1 MRIALLGYG
10 KMGKEIEAIAES
22 RGHQIVAKLDSD
34 NDWVASA
41 DDLNSADLAIE
52 FSIPNSVVNNIF
64 KCFDGDL
71 PVVVGTT
78 GWAGQ
83 LDHVKQV
90 CMEHN
95 KTLFYASNFSIG
107 VNLFFELNRKLAK
120 MMNDHEEYD
129 VRIDETH
136 HIHKVDSPSG
146 TAIHLAEG
154 VLGEIGRK
162 DIWLGQEAK
171 ESYQLEVKSHRVEET
186 PGTHSVIYSSDI
198 DEIEIK
204 HVAHHRKGFA
214 QGAILAAEWVKDR
227 KGIFTMT
234 DLLKDVNFAG
244 FWQ

>member
-10 KMGKEIEAIAES
+10 KMGKEIEAIATA
-22 RGHQIVAKLDSD
+22 RGHEIVAKLDSE
-34 NDWVASA
+34 NDWVKSA
-41 DDLNSADLAIE
+41 EDLNSADVAIE

-64 KCFDGDL
+64 KCFDGNL

-78 GWAGQ
+78 GWAEQ

-90 CMEHN
+90 CMEHD

-120 MMNDHEEYD
+120 MMNDHEEYE
-129 VRIDETH
+129 VRIEETH

-146 TAIHLAEG
+146 SAIHLAEG
-154 VLGEIGRK
+154 ILADLDRK
-162 DIWLGQEAK
+162 DIWINQEPQK
-171 ESYQLEVKSHRVEET
+171 DYQLQVKSNRIAET
-186 PGTHSVIYSSDI
+186 PGTHSVVYASDI

-204 HVAHHRKGFA
+204 HVAHDRKGFA
-214 QGAILAAEWVKDR
+214 QGAVLAAEWLKGR
-227 KGIFTMT
+227 KGMYTMN